1 MISTPVCDF
10 VRDYA
15 ASDPVR
21 LHMPGHKGRGP
32 LGCESLDITEIRGAD
47 DLYHPE
53 GILARS
59 EENASRLFGC
69 RTVYSAEGSSLCIR
83 AMLYLAYTRSGCKG
97 RCLAGRNAHKSFL
110 HTAVLLDF
118 PISWLWAGDSY
129 LSCPVTA
136 ETVEAAILAEK
147 EKPFA
152 VYLTSPDYLG
162 NLAPVGE
169 IANVCHRH
177 GVPLLVDNAHGA
189 YLKFLPRSLHPMD
202 LGADLCSDSAHKTLP
217 VLTGGAYLHM
227 GPDWTAEEAKA
238 AMALFG
244 STSPSWLILQSLD
257 GANPAMERLPGD
269 IAALAPH
276 IAALK
281 GALLAH
287 GFALMGAEPLKIT
300 VHAAKF
306 GYSGEEMAEILEKQ
320 GIFCEFADRDFLV
333 FMLTPRNT
341 PEELD
346 RLRAALCALPRGVRQ
361 EEPPIA
367 LARPKAAC
375 TPRQAAFA
383 PRETI
388 PVENSLGRVLAL
400 ANVSCPP
407 AVPIVMCG
415 EEIDEAA
422 REALCRCGIEEVT
435 VIKASPSGVAA
446 MQQKVEQARRSRT

>member
-10 VRDYA
+10 VRVYA
-15 ASDPVR
+15 ASAPVR
-21 LHMPGHKGRGP
+21 LHMPGHKGRGI

-69 RTVYSAEGSSLCIR
+69 RTVYSAEGSSLAIR

-169 IANVCHRH
+169 IASVCHRH

-202 LGADLCSDSAHKTLP
+202 LGADLCCDSAHKTLP

-287 GFALMGAEPLKIT
+287 GFALVGAEPLKIT

-320 GIFCEFADRDFLV
+320 GIFCEFADGDFLV

-388 PVENSLGRVLAL
+388 PVENSLGRILAL

>member
-10 VRDYA
+10 VRAYA
-15 ASDPVR
+15 ASAPVR
-21 LHMPGHKGRGP
+21 LHMPGHKGRGI

-69 RTVYSAEGSSLCIR
+69 RTVYSAEGSSLAIR

-97 RCLAGRNAHKSFL
+97 RCLSGRNAHKSFL

-129 LSCPVTA
+129 LSCHVTA
-136 ETVEAAILAEK
+136 ETVEAAILEEK

-227 GPDWTAEEAKA
+227 GPDWTTEEAKA

-281 GALLAH
+281 GVLLAH
-287 GFALMGAEPLKIT
+287 GFALVGAEPLKIT

-320 GIFCEFADRDFLV
+320 GIFCEFADGDFLV

-388 PVENSLGRVLAL
+388 PVENSLGRILAL

>member
-10 VRDYA
+10 VRAYA
-15 ASDPVR
+15 ASAPVR
-21 LHMPGHKGRGP
+21 LHMPGHKGRGI

-69 RTVYSAEGSSLCIR
+69 RTVYSAEGSSLAIR

-136 ETVEAAILAEK
+136 EIVEAAILAEQ

-227 GPDWTAEEAKA
+227 GPDWTTEEAKA

-287 GFALMGAEPLKIT
+287 GFALVGAEPLKIT

-320 GIFCEFADRDFLV
+320 GIFCEFADGDFLV

-388 PVENSLGRVLAL
+388 PVENSLGRILAL

>member
-10 VRDYA
+10 VRAYA
-15 ASDPVR
+15 ASAPVR
-21 LHMPGHKGRGP
+21 LHMPGHKGRGI

-69 RTVYSAEGSSLCIR
+69 RTVYSAEGSSLAIR

-129 LSCPVTA
+129 LCCPVTA

-169 IANVCHRH
+169 IASVCHRH

-227 GPDWTAEEAKA
+227 GPDWTTEEAKA

-287 GFALMGAEPLKIT
+287 GFALVGAEPLKIT

-320 GIFCEFADRDFLV
+320 GIFCEFADGDFLV

-388 PVENSLGRVLAL
+388 PVENSLGRILAL

-435 VIKASPSGVAA
+435 VIKASPSGVVA

>member
-15 ASDPVR
+15 ASAPVR
-21 LHMPGHKGRGP
+21 LHMPGHKGRGI

-69 RTVYSAEGSSLCIR
+69 RTVYSAEGSSLAIR

-136 ETVEAAILAEK
+136 ETVEAAILEEK

-202 LGADLCSDSAHKTLP
+202 LGADLCCDSAHKTLP

-287 GFALMGAEPLKIT
+287 GFALVGAEPLKIT

-306 GYSGEEMAEILEKQ
+306 GYSGEEMAEMLEKQ
-320 GIFCEFADRDFLV
+320 GIYCEFADGDFLV

-388 PVENSLGRVLAL
+388 PVENSLGRILAL

-422 REALCRCGIEEVT
+422 QEALCRCGVEEVT

>member
-15 ASDPVR
+15 ASAPVR
-21 LHMPGHKGRGP
+21 LHMPGHKGRGI

-69 RTVYSAEGSSLCIR
+69 RTVYSAEGSSLAIR

-97 RCLAGRNAHKSFL
+97 KCLAGRNAHKSFL

-136 ETVEAAILAEK
+136 ETVEAAILEEK

-169 IANVCHRH
+169 IASVCHRY

-227 GPDWTAEEAKA
+227 TSDYTAEDAKA

-257 GANPAMERLPGD
+257 GANPLLERLPGD

-287 GFALMGAEPLKIT
+287 GFALVGAEPLKIT

-361 EEPPIA
+361 EEPPLA

-388 PVENSLGRVLAL
+388 PVENSLGRILAL

-422 REALCRCGIEEVT
+422 QEALCRCGIEEVT
-435 VIKASPSGVAA
+435 VVKPFPEG
-446 MQQKVEQARRSRT
+446 EGGPPL

>member
-10 VRDYA
+10 VRAYA
-15 ASDPVR
+15 AAEPVR
-21 LHMPGHKGRGP
+21 LHMPGHKGRGI

-69 RTVYSAEGSSLCIR
+69 RTVYSAEGSSLAIR

-136 ETVEAAILAEK
+136 ETVEAAILEEK

-169 IANVCHRH
+169 IASVCHRH

-202 LGADLCSDSAHKTLP
+202 LGADLCCDSAHKTLP

-227 GPDWTAEEAKA
+227 APDWTAEEAKA

-257 GANPAMERLPGD
+257 GANPLLERLPGD

-287 GFALMGAEPLKIT
+287 GFALVGAEPLKIT

-333 FMLTPRNT
+333 CMLTPRNT

-388 PVENSLGRVLAL
+388 PVENSLGRILAL

-415 EEIDEAA
+415 EEINEAA
-422 REALCRCGIEEVT
+422 QEALCRCGIEEVT
-435 VIKASPSGVAA
+435 VVKPFPDG
-446 MQQKVEQARRSRT
+446 EGGPPL

>member
-15 ASDPVR
+15 ASDPIR
-21 LHMPGHKGRGP
+21 LHMPGHKGTGP
-32 LGCESLDITEIRGAD
+32 LGCETLDITEIRGAD

-69 RTVYSAEGSSLCIR
+69 RTVYSAEGSSLAIR

-136 ETVEAAILAEK
+136 ETVEAAILEEK

-162 NLAPVGE
+162 NLTPVGE
-169 IANVCHRH
+169 IAKVCHRH

-257 GANPAMERLPGD
+257 GANPLLERLPGD

-287 GFALMGAEPLKIT
+287 GFALVGAEPLKVT

-306 GYSGEEMAEILEKQ
+306 GYSGEELAEILEKQ

-346 RLRAALCALPRGVRQ
+346 RLRAALCALPRGARQ
-361 EEPPIA
+361 EAPPLA

-388 PVENSLGRVLAL
+388 PVENSLGRILAL

-422 REALCRCGIEEVT
+422 RQALQRCGIEEVT
-435 VIKASPSGVAA
+435 VIKASPSGVTA

>member
-1 MISTPVCDF
+1 
-10 VRDYA
+10 
-15 ASDPVR
+15 
-21 LHMPGHKGRGP
+21 MPGHKGRGI

-69 RTVYSAEGSSLCIR
+69 RTVYSAEGSSLAIR

-136 ETVEAAILAEK
+136 ETVEAAILEEK

-202 LGADLCSDSAHKTLP
+202 LGADLCCDSAHKTLP

-287 GFALMGAEPLKIT
+287 GFALVGAEPLKIT

-306 GYSGEEMAEILEKQ
+306 GYSGEKMAEILEKQ
-320 GIFCEFADRDFLV
+320 GIFCEFADGDFLV

-388 PVENSLGRVLAL
+388 PVENSLGRILAL

-422 REALCRCGIEEVT
+422 REALCRCGVEEVT
-435 VIKASPSGVAA
+435 VIKAFHA
-446 MQQKVEQARRSRT
+446 E

>member
-10 VRDYA
+10 VRAYA
-15 ASDPVR
+15 ASAPVR
-21 LHMPGHKGRGP
+21 LHMPGHKGRGI

-69 RTVYSAEGSSLCIR
+69 RTVYSAEGSSLAIR

-136 ETVEAAILAEK
+136 ETVEAAILEEK

-169 IANVCHRH
+169 IASVCHRH

-227 GPDWTAEEAKA
+227 GPDWTTEEAKA

-287 GFALMGAEPLKIT
+287 GFALVGAEPLKIT

-367 LARPKAAC
+367 LVRPKAAC

-388 PVENSLGRVLAL
+388 PVENSLGRILAL

>member
-10 VRDYA
+10 VRAYA
-15 ASDPVR
+15 ASAPVR
-21 LHMPGHKGRGP
+21 LHMPGHKGRGI

-69 RTVYSAEGSSLCIR
+69 RTVYSAEGSSLAIR

-136 ETVEAAILAEK
+136 ETVEAAILEEK

-169 IANVCHRH
+169 IASVCHRH

-202 LGADLCSDSAHKTLP
+202 LGADLCCDSAHKTLP

-227 GPDWTAEEAKA
+227 GPDWTTEEAKA

-287 GFALMGAEPLKIT
+287 GFALVGAEPLKIT

-388 PVENSLGRVLAL
+388 PVENSLGRILAL

-435 VIKASPSGVAA
+435 VIKASPPGVAA

>member
-1 MISTPVCDF
+1 
-10 VRDYA
+10 
-15 ASDPVR
+15 
-21 LHMPGHKGRGP
+21 MPGHKGRGI

-69 RTVYSAEGSSLCIR
+69 RTVYSAEGSSLAIR

-136 ETVEAAILAEK
+136 ETVEAAILEEK

-169 IANVCHRH
+169 IASVCHRY

-189 YLKFLPRSLHPMD
+189 YLKFLPWSLHPMD

-227 GPDWTAEEAKA
+227 TSDYTAEEAKA

-287 GFALMGAEPLKIT
+287 GFALVGAEPLKIT

-306 GYSGEEMAEILEKQ
+306 GYSGEEMAEILERH

-388 PVENSLGRVLAL
+388 PVENSLGRILAL

-422 REALCRCGIEEVT
+422 REALRRCGVEEVA
-435 VIKASPSGVAA
+435 VIKAFHA
-446 MQQKVEQARRSRT
+446 E

>member
-10 VRDYA
+10 VRAYGDSA
-15 ASDPVR
+15 PVR

-32 LGCESLDITEIRGAD
+32 LGCEGLDITEIRGAD

-53 GILARS
+53 SILAES

-69 RTVYSAEGSSLCIR
+69 RTVYSAEGSSLAIR
-83 AMLYLAYTRSGCKG
+83 AMLYMAYTRAGCRG

-136 ETVEAAILAEK
+136 EAVEAAILAEP

-162 NLAPVGE
+162 NLAPVEE
-169 IANVCHRH
+169 IAKVCHRH

-202 LGADLCSDSAHKTLP
+202 LGADLCCDSAHKTLP

-227 GPDWTAEEAKA
+227 GSTWTAEDAKA

-257 GANPAMERLPGD
+257 AANPAMERLPGD

-287 GFALMGAEPLKIT
+287 GFALAGEELLKVT
-300 VHAAKF
+300 VHASQF
-306 GYSGEEMAEILEKQ
+306 GYSGEELAEALEKQ
-320 GIFCEFADRDFLV
+320 GIFCEFADRDFIV
-333 FMLTPRNT
+333 FMLTPQNT
-341 PEELD
+341 PEELE
-346 RLRAALCALPRGVRQ
+346 RLRENLCALPRGSRPQ
-361 EEPPIA
+361 EPPLP
-367 LARPKAAC
+367 LAHPRAVC
-375 TPRQAAFA
+375 TPRRAAFA

-388 PVENSLGRVLAL
+388 PVEESLGRVLAL

-422 REALCRCGIEEVT
+422 LEALRHCGVEEVA
-435 VIKASPSGVAA
+435 VIKSFPGAVRCAA
-446 MQQKVEQARRSRT
+446 NRKF

>member
-10 VRDYA
+10 VRAYA
-15 ASDPVR
+15 ASAPVR

-32 LGCESLDITEIRGAD
+32 LGCESLDITEIQGAD

-69 RTVYSAEGSSLCIR
+69 RTVYSAEGSSLAIR

-136 ETVEAAILAEK
+136 ETVEAAILAEQ

-169 IANVCHRH
+169 IASVCHRH

-227 GPDWTAEEAKA
+227 TSDYTAEDAKA

-257 GANPAMERLPGD
+257 GANPLLEHLPGD

-287 GFALMGAEPLKIT
+287 GFALVGAEPLKIT

-346 RLRAALCALPRGVRQ
+346 RLRAVLCALPRGVRQ

-388 PVENSLGRVLAL
+388 PVENSLGRILAL

-422 REALCRCGIEEVT
+422 REALCRCGVEEVA
-435 VIKASPSGVAA
+435 VIKAFHA
-446 MQQKVEQARRSRT
+446 E

>member
-10 VRDYA
+10 VRAYA
-15 ASDPVR
+15 ASAPVR
-21 LHMPGHKGRGP
+21 LHMPGHKGRGI

-69 RTVYSAEGSSLCIR
+69 RTVYSAEGSSLAIR

-136 ETVEAAILAEK
+136 ETVEAAILEEK

-169 IANVCHRH
+169 IASVCHRH

-202 LGADLCSDSAHKTLP
+202 LGADLCCDSAHKTLP

-227 GPDWTAEEAKA
+227 GPDWTTEEAKA

-287 GFALMGAEPLKIT
+287 GFALVGAEPLKIT

-320 GIFCEFADRDFLV
+320 GIFCEFADGDFLV

-388 PVENSLGRVLAL
+388 PVENSLGRILAL

-422 REALCRCGIEEVT
+422 REALCRCGIEEVA

>member
-1 MISTPVCDF
+1 
-10 VRDYA
+10 
-15 ASDPVR
+15 
-21 LHMPGHKGRGP
+21 MPGHKGRGI

-69 RTVYSAEGSSLCIR
+69 RTVYSAEGSSLAIR

-97 RCLAGRNAHKSFL
+97 KCLAGRNAHKSFL

-136 ETVEAAILAEK
+136 ETVEAAILEEK

-169 IANVCHRH
+169 IASVCHRY

-202 LGADLCSDSAHKTLP
+202 LGADLCCDSAHKTLP

-287 GFALMGAEPLKIT
+287 GFALVGAEPLKIT

-306 GYSGEEMAEILEKQ
+306 GYSGEEMAEMLERQ

-333 FMLTPRNT
+333 FMLTSRNT

-346 RLRAALCALPRGVRQ
+346 RLRAALCALPRGARQ
-361 EEPPIA
+361 EMPPIA
-367 LARPKAAC
+367 LA
-375 TPRQAAFA
+375 A
-383 PRETI
+383 PM
-388 PVENSLGRVLAL
+388 SGRFVQSPG
-400 ANVSCPP
+400 AN
-407 AVPIVMCG
+407 
-415 EEIDEAA
+415 
-422 REALCRCGIEEVT
+422 T
-435 VIKASPSGVAA
+435 
-446 MQQKVEQARRSRT
+446 

>member
-10 VRDYA
+10 VRAYA
-15 ASDPVR
+15 ASAPVR
-21 LHMPGHKGRGP
+21 LHMPGHKGRGI

-69 RTVYSAEGSSLCIR
+69 RTVYSAEGSSLAIR

-136 ETVEAAILAEK
+136 ETVEAAILEEK

-202 LGADLCSDSAHKTLP
+202 LGADLCCDSAHKTLP

-287 GFALMGAEPLKIT
+287 GFALVGAEPLKIT

-320 GIFCEFADRDFLV
+320 GIFCEFADGDFLV

-361 EEPPIA
+361 EAPPIA
-367 LARPKAAC
+367 LARPKAAY

-388 PVENSLGRVLAL
+388 PVENSLGRILAL

>member
-10 VRDYA
+10 VRAYA
-15 ASDPVR
+15 ASAPVR
-21 LHMPGHKGRGP
+21 LHMPGHKGRGI

-69 RTVYSAEGSSLCIR
+69 RTVYSAEGSSLAIR

-169 IANVCHRH
+169 IASVCHRH

-227 GPDWTAEEAKA
+227 GPDWTTEEAKA

-287 GFALMGAEPLKIT
+287 GFALVGAEPLKIT

-320 GIFCEFADRDFLV
+320 GIFCEFADGDFLV

-388 PVENSLGRVLAL
+388 PVENSLGRILAL

-435 VIKASPSGVAA
+435 VIKASPSGVVA

>member
-1 MISTPVCDF
+1 
-10 VRDYA
+10 
-15 ASDPVR
+15 
-21 LHMPGHKGRGP
+21 MPGHKGRGI

-69 RTVYSAEGSSLCIR
+69 RTVYSAEGSSLAIR

-136 ETVEAAILAEK
+136 ETVEAAILEEK

-202 LGADLCSDSAHKTLP
+202 LGADLCCDSAHKTLP

-227 GPDWTAEEAKA
+227 GPDWTTEEAKA

-281 GALLAH
+281 GVLLAH
-287 GFALMGAEPLKIT
+287 GFALVGAEPLKIT

-320 GIFCEFADRDFLV
+320 GIFCEFADGDFLV

-388 PVENSLGRVLAL
+388 PVENSLGRILAL

-407 AVPIVMCG
+407 AGPIVMCG

>member
-15 ASDPVR
+15 ASAPVR
-21 LHMPGHKGRGP
+21 LHMPGHKGRGI

-69 RTVYSAEGSSLCIR
+69 RTVYSAEGSSLAIR

-136 ETVEAAILAEK
+136 ETVEAAILEEK

-169 IANVCHRH
+169 IASVCHRY

-202 LGADLCSDSAHKTLP
+202 LGADLCCDSAHKTLP

-257 GANPAMERLPGD
+257 GANPLLEHLPGD

-287 GFALMGAEPLKIT
+287 GFALVGAEPLKIT

-333 FMLTPRNT
+333 FMLTPRNN

-346 RLRAALCALPRGVRQ
+346 RLRSALCALPRGARQ
-361 EEPPIA
+361 EMPPIA

-388 PVENSLGRVLAL
+388 PVENSLGRILAL

-422 REALCRCGIEEVT
+422 QEALRRCGIEEVT

-446 MQQKVEQARRSRT
+446 MQQKVGLARRSRT

>member
-10 VRDYA
+10 VRAYA
-15 ASDPVR
+15 ASAPVR
-21 LHMPGHKGRGP
+21 LHMPGHKGRGI

-69 RTVYSAEGSSLCIR
+69 RTVYSAEGSSLAIR

-227 GPDWTAEEAKA
+227 GPDWTTEEAKA

-287 GFALMGAEPLKIT
+287 GFALVGAEPLKIT

-306 GYSGEEMAEILEKQ
+306 GYSGEEMAEILERQ

-388 PVENSLGRVLAL
+388 PVENSLGRILAL

-435 VIKASPSGVAA
+435 VIKASPLGVAA

>member
-10 VRDYA
+10 VRAYA
-15 ASDPVR
+15 ASAPVR
-21 LHMPGHKGRGP
+21 LHMPGHKGRGI

-69 RTVYSAEGSSLCIR
+69 RTVYSAEGSSLAIR

-202 LGADLCSDSAHKTLP
+202 LGADLCCDSAHKTLP

-287 GFALMGAEPLKIT
+287 GFALVGAEPLKIT

-388 PVENSLGRVLAL
+388 PVENSLGRILAL

>member
-1 MISTPVCDF
+1 
-10 VRDYA
+10 
-15 ASDPVR
+15 
-21 LHMPGHKGRGP
+21 MPGHKGRGI

-69 RTVYSAEGSSLCIR
+69 RTVYSTEGSSLAIR

-136 ETVEAAILAEK
+136 ETVEAAILEEK
-147 EKPFA
+147 GKPFA

-169 IANVCHRH
+169 IASVCHRY

-257 GANPAMERLPGD
+257 GANPLLERLPGD

-287 GFALMGAEPLKIT
+287 GFALVGAEPLKIT

-306 GYSGEEMAEILEKQ
+306 GYSGEEMAEMLEKQ

-346 RLRAALCALPRGVRQ
+346 RLRAVLCALPRGARQ
-361 EEPPIA
+361 ERPLIA

-388 PVENSLGRVLAL
+388 PVENSLGRILAL

-415 EEIDEAA
+415 EEIDEATQ
-422 REALCRCGIEEVT
+422 EALRRCGIEEVA

-446 MQQKVEQARRSRT
+446 MQQKVGLARRSRT

>member
-10 VRDYA
+10 VRAYA
-15 ASDPVR
+15 ASAPVR
-21 LHMPGHKGRGP
+21 LHMPGHKGRGI

-69 RTVYSAEGSSLCIR
+69 RTVYSAEGSSLAIR

-97 RCLAGRNAHKSFL
+97 KCLAGRNAHKSFL

-136 ETVEAAILAEK
+136 ETVEAAILEEK

-169 IANVCHRH
+169 IASVCHRH

-202 LGADLCSDSAHKTLP
+202 LGADLCCDSAHKTLP

-257 GANPAMERLPGD
+257 GANPLLERLPGD

-287 GFALMGAEPLKIT
+287 GFALVGAEPLKIT

-306 GYSGEEMAEILEKQ
+306 GYSGEEMAEILERQ

-333 FMLTPRNT
+333 FMLTPQNT

-346 RLRAALCALPRGVRQ
+346 RLRAVLCALPRGARQ
-361 EEPPIA
+361 EMPPIA

-388 PVENSLGRVLAL
+388 PVENSLGRILAL

-422 REALCRCGIEEVT
+422 QEALCRCGIEEVT

-446 MQQKVEQARRSRT
+446 MQQKVGLARRSRT

>member
-1 MISTPVCDF
+1 
-10 VRDYA
+10 
-15 ASDPVR
+15 
-21 LHMPGHKGRGP
+21 MPGHKGRGI

-69 RTVYSAEGSSLCIR
+69 RTVYSAEGSSLAIR

-152 VYLTSPDYLG
+152 GCLTSPDYLG

-169 IANVCHRH
+169 IASVCHRH

-287 GFALMGAEPLKIT
+287 GFALVGAEPLKIT

-320 GIFCEFADRDFLV
+320 GIFCEFADGDFLV

-388 PVENSLGRVLAL
+388 PVENSLGRILAL

>member
-10 VRDYA
+10 VRAYA
-15 ASDPVR
+15 ASAPVR
-21 LHMPGHKGRGP
+21 LHMPGHKGRGI

-69 RTVYSAEGSSLCIR
+69 RTVYSAEGSSLAIR

-169 IANVCHRH
+169 IASVCHRH

-306 GYSGEEMAEILEKQ
+306 GYSGEEMAEILERQ

-346 RLRAALCALPRGVRQ
+346 RLRAALCALPRGARQ
-361 EEPPIA
+361 EAPPIA

-388 PVENSLGRVLAL
+388 PVENSLGRILAL

>member
-10 VRDYA
+10 VRAYA
-15 ASDPVR
+15 ASAPVR
-21 LHMPGHKGRGP
+21 LHMPGHKGRGI

-69 RTVYSAEGSSLCIR
+69 RTVYSAEGSSLAIR

-169 IANVCHRH
+169 IASVCHRH

-202 LGADLCSDSAHKTLP
+202 LGADLCCDSAHNTLP

-227 GPDWTAEEAKA
+227 GPDWTTEEAKA

-287 GFALMGAEPLKIT
+287 GFALVGAEPLKIT

-320 GIFCEFADRDFLV
+320 GIFCEFADGDFLV

-388 PVENSLGRVLAL
+388 PVENSLGRILAL

>member
-10 VRDYA
+10 VRAYA
-15 ASDPVR
+15 ASAPVR
-21 LHMPGHKGRGP
+21 LHMPGHKGRGI

-69 RTVYSAEGSSLCIR
+69 RTVYSAEGSSLAIR

-169 IANVCHRH
+169 IASVCHRH

-189 YLKFLPRSLHPMD
+189 YLKFLHRSLHPMD
-202 LGADLCSDSAHKTLP
+202 LGADLCCDSAHKTLP

-227 GPDWTAEEAKA
+227 GPDWTTEEAKA

-287 GFALMGAEPLKIT
+287 GFALVGAEPLKIT

-320 GIFCEFADRDFLV
+320 GIFCEFADGDFLV

-388 PVENSLGRVLAL
+388 PVENSLGRILAL